1 MQEQINKF
9 ANTQQA
15 KNQKLII
22 SSKTIQSTEDIHL
35 CLDFLASKDCPTW
48 LNLDFNFENIEEDQ
62 LLNHIE
68 TAFTNVFILQK
79 VPQGLRMN
87 FNNSTLELNPRED
100 KIVKNLMLK
109 LCQLISSI
117 RSSGYQPLPKN
128 FTLDLRNCAI
138 NQETA
143 EALGNILLSAPVNF
157 ALILNPALMDTNAS
171 QYIAGCIEQ
180 APESIQLLLTNKAS
194 LTEEKET
201 LQLDE
206 KINAFIH
213 AIPSAPKNF
222 SLRFIELNINQAN
235 MLADIITQAPQDF
248 RLQLECHSSID
259 SLKTLINAVPSAPK
273 GFRLSLLLDSKNVS
287 ALTTMAKIIPS
298 VPENFSFRCGI
309 NIKFNTHLNYYTDLL
324 KAIQSDSPAGLKI
337 QFDFRNQTIYQNS
350 VLEKFCKAIT
360 NLIESGNYPNGFSI
374 ECINCNNEKLVNLCE
389 QVNFVSEQTK
399 IMLSTDS
406 TKTQKYWSF
415 KIKNYKELYLT
426 KASQSFLNSYKLWK
440 TYQKTES
447 LSPIQQLMEEK
458 LRFSGPYL
466 FDIFQSIEHQL
477 HNNLNDN
484 DSNAYIL
491 NFNTAVTLLAFVREA
506 YPEIANSHLIH
517 FFHNHLEHYWT
528 YLNQASN
535 SNLKALQKNQII
547 AGLLEHSNAK
557 LLSELSDF
565 NPQDSESINNV
576 ESINFWPLENL
587 KNMVHTV
594 LSTCSLIDLDD
605 QSFKIYL
612 KLQDLNEKPFISDE
626 SYGYLLAL
634 LNQLLSNE
642 TVFEACA
649 QDNPSVKIFK
659 NNTILPAEWVSIHD
673 QATKHKILEMSQTQE
688 LKTVKNAYK
697 NAIKNNK
704 TSLETH
710 IDHEGFIASCMNFT
724 TLYLKILTLK
734 ETLADSSSGNYTTFF
749 TPSEKLNETMRSE
762 QQYLNQIN
770 SLKEEI
776 QLLGTPGITA
786 LNAEVAALEGIVKQK
801 ADLEEATRSEKKTKL
816 TKVLTNLI
824 EGIHTLSE
832 EDSAKHE
839 SITTLSGKLEL
850 LKGLVVGNNS
860 AGVITQ
866 ILSFFIQ
873 AYEAISSVNS
883 VDDVDTT
890 LSSSSL
896 FGSIRS
902 SVSGYWHKKEV
913 QENESCP
920 QDEALNASEAA
931 LLNGL
936 GDLLKTHLGISDP
949 QQTIFDQSNLIKA
962 GSQKQLSEEIAVH
975 LGISDSVEEEKSYQG
990 KGFV

>member
-1 MQEQINKF
+1 MQQQISKL
-9 ANTQQA
+9 A
-15 KNQKLII
+15 KNKALHQKLII
-22 SSKTIQSTEDIHL
+22 SSNSIQSTEDIHL

-48 LNLDFNFENIEEDQ
+48 LKLDFNLENMLENMEDP
-62 LLNHIE
+62 LLEHIE

-87 FNNSTLELNPRED
+87 FNNSAFELNSRENS
-100 KIVKNLMLK
+100 IVKNLILK
-109 LCQLISSI
+109 LSQLISSI
-117 RSSGYQPLPKN
+117 KSSGYQPLPKN
-128 FTLDLRNCAI
+128 FTLDLRSCTI

-171 QYIAGCIEQ
+171 QYIAECIEQ

-213 AIPSAPKNF
+213 AIPTASKNF

-248 RLQLECHSSID
+248 RLQLECYSSID

-273 GFRLSLLLDSKNVS
+273 GFGLSLFLDHKNVS
-287 ALTTMAKIIPS
+287 TLTTMAKIIPS
-298 VPENFSFRCGI
+298 VPENFSFRCNI
-309 NIKFNTHLNYYTDLL
+309 NIRYNKQLKYYTDLL

-337 QFDFRNQTIYQNS
+337 QFDFRNQTIRMDS
-350 VLEKFCKAIT
+350 VLEIFCNAII

-374 ECINCNNEKLVNLCE
+374 DCINCNNEKLVSLCE

-399 IMLSTDS
+399 IMFSKDS
-406 TKTQKYWSF
+406 TKTQKYWTF
-415 KIKNYKELYLT
+415 KSKNYIESYLT
-426 KASQSFLNSYKLWK
+426 SASQSFLNSYELWK
-440 TYQKTES
+440 TYQKTKS
-447 LSPIQQLMEEK
+447 LSLIQPLMEEN
-458 LRFSGPYL
+458 LRFSSPYL

-528 YLNQASN
+528 YLNQAPN
-535 SNLKALQKNQII
+535 SNLVALQKNQII
-547 AGLLEHSNAK
+547 ARLLEHSNAK

-576 ESINFWPLENL
+576 ENIVFWPLENL

-594 LSTCSLIDLDD
+594 LDTCSLIDLDD

-612 KLQDLNEKPFISDE
+612 QLQDLNEKPLNSDE

-634 LNQLLSNE
+634 LKQLL
-642 TVFEACA
+642 THDAVFKACA
-649 QDNPSVKIFK
+649 QANPAVKIFK

-673 QATKHKILEMSQTQE
+673 QATTNKILEMSQAQN

-697 NAIKNNK
+697 NAIKNNE

-710 IDHEGFIASCMNFT
+710 IDHEGFIVRCMNFT

-734 ETLADSSSGNYTTFF
+734 ETLADSSSGNYTVFF
-749 TPSEKLNETMRSE
+749 TPSEKLNEATLSE
-762 QQYLNQIN
+762 QKYSNQL
-770 SLKEEI
+770 SRLKEEI
-776 QLLGTPGITA
+776 QLLNTPGEIAA
-786 LNAEVAALEGIVKQK
+786 LNAEVATLEARVEEK
-801 ADLEEATRSEKKTKL
+801 ADLKKTLCSEKKDML

-839 SITTLSGKLEL
+839 SITTLSGNLEL

-920 QDEALNASEAA
+920 QDEALNASEAT

-949 QQTIFDQSNLIKA
+949 QQAIFDQSNLIKA
-962 GSQKQLSEEIAVH
+962 GSQKQLSEEIAIY
-975 LGISDSVEEEKSYQG
+975 LGISQQFPTENTLIYQ
-990 KGFV
+990 